1 MKVHAFVIL
10 ISLTLT
16 DLDQQ
21 MAATIMDPAVG
32 LVREIDR
39 LTEQFMN

>member
-1 MKVHAFVIL
+1 
-10 ISLTLT
+10 
-16 DLDQQ
+16 